1 MIRVAYK
8 MKRYHSS
15 YSVKRFGN
23 FKDYQ
28 KWLNALAACTAE
40 GGEFIVALSKTNKQG
55 ETIERYVPLC
65 VRRGKYAP
73 ITII

>member
-15 YSVKRFGN
+15 YSIKRFGN

-28 KWLNALAACTAE
+28 KWLDALTLSTADR
-40 GGEFIVALSKTNKQG
+40 GEFIVALSKINGQG
-55 ETIERYVPLC
+55 KTIERYVPLC

>member
-8 MKRYHSS
+8 MKRYHAS

-28 KWLNALAACTAE
+28 KWLDSLTGSTVE
-40 GGEFIVALSKTNKQG
+40 RGEFIVLPSKVAAGRTV
-55 ETIERYVPLC
+55 ERYLPLI
-65 VRRGKYAP
+65 VRRGKHAP
-73 ITII
+73 INLL